1 MISNGKFYESQF
13 EEATIELLREAHWQ
27 YAFGDDI
34 HRKYTDPLIEEDLRN
49 FLAVQ
54 YKDKNLTTSEMDSIV
69 ANLRNT
75 GGQNDYYALRNTFLL
90 YRDGYDFAYSDGR
103 SNPFRLE
110 YIDFEHPDHNIFRC
124 VNQFVME
131 QGREN
136 RRPDILLFIN
146 GIPVCIIELKNP
158 TKQNATIHDAHT
170 QICTRYMRDIPALLK
185 YCALA
190 VISDGAKNALGATY
204 TPFEFST
211 NGKRLRMKI
220 KQGKDLTHFVLLF
233 AEQFLQNAYWRYY
246 GIMSIFPILQKKT
259 TRLKSYAV
267 IRNSLLHVNCGI
279 IS

>member
-1 MISNGKFYESQF
+1 MTNKGKYYESQF

-54 YKDKNLTTSEMDSIV
+54 YKDKNLTTSEMDSII

-75 GGQNDYYALRNTFLL
+75 GGQNDYYALRNAFLL

-103 SNPFRLE
+103 DNPFRLE
-110 YIDFEHPDHNIFRC
+110 YIDFGHPDHNIFRC

-158 TKQNATIHDAHT
+158 TKQNATIRDAHT
-170 QICTRYMRDIPALLK
+170 
-185 YCALA
+185 
-190 VISDGAKNALGATY
+190 
-204 TPFEFST
+204 
-211 NGKRLRMKI
+211 
-220 KQGKDLTHFVLLF
+220 
-233 AEQFLQNAYWRYY
+233 
-246 GIMSIFPILQKKT
+246 
-259 TRLKSYAV
+259 
-267 IRNSLLHVNCGI
+267 
-279 IS
+279 